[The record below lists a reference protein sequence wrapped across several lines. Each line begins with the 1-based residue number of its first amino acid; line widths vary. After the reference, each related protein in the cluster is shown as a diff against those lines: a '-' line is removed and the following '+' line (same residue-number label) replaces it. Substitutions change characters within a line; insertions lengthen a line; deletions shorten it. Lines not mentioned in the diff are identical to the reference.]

1 MLSEK
6 QTKSVKKVLID
17 KDKTVSDMA
26 REVGVARTYASSV
39 LNGKM
44 NNKDLEAMI
53 LQYRNDL
60 KKGERKWNLFLEICK
75 YNGKYVQIE
84 IDYSEVE

>member
-26 REVGVARTYASSV
+26 RELGVARTYVSSV

-60 KKGERKWNLFLEICK
+60 KKGERK
-75 YNGKYVQIE
+75 
-84 IDYSEVE
+84 